1 MAEYSIQDK
10 LILNRTAALCREYR
24 FYESR
29 RDIVQT
35 AGLPPETAKLSISE
49 LRQIIDSRIANKVTP
64 PVVGEMLRIESTF
77 RHIRD
82 IHNYNCRQ
90 AGAVIGQL
98 DRTLPCLD
106 NKNLWF
112 AIRKMEQIYHL
123 GGYEHFRSK
132 LNEPPKAVDK
142 VRLLNRMLKNKKN
155 PLPAPNYAEEIKRQI
170 STEGIRTIN
179 EELKKFNP
187 ELAAR
192 PMLVAGNKCDLTDD
206 ETVEEFARFVQD
218 QGYEFFPIRAAIRYQ
233 VDPLLKRIQGML
245 SQLPP
250 VKRYEA
256 EEAPVLPVEDLSKRD
271 VKITRLDSD
280 VYSVEADW
288 LLQILK
294 TVNFDDTEG
303 LQYFDRVLLQTGVID
318 ALREAGVQEGDTVS
332 LYNLEFD
339 FVE

>member
-29 RDIVQT
+29 RDIIQT

-123 GGYEHFRSK
+123 GGYEHFRYK
-132 LNEPPKAVDK
+132 LNEHPKAVDK

-179 EELKKFNP
+179 EELKKTKSAAEKIRLNEEKIYLIDNSGWSRSQRFLAKNQTYNALYGIHSQIGNDNKAAQALEKCTRFFSAYQKTLQFNP
-187 ELAAR
+187 EYR
-192 PMLVAGNKCDLTDD
+192 RRQVY
-206 ETVEEFARFVQD
+206 EEWE
-218 QGYEFFPIRAAIRYQ
+218 Y
-233 VDPLLKRIQGML
+233 K
-245 SQLPP
+245 
-250 VKRYEA
+250 
-256 EEAPVLPVEDLSKRD
+256 
-271 VKITRLDSD
+271 
-280 VYSVEADW
+280 
-288 LLQILK
+288 
-294 TVNFDDTEG
+294 
-303 LQYFDRVLLQTGVID
+303 
-318 ALREAGVQEGDTVS
+318 
-332 LYNLEFD
+332 
-339 FVE
+339 

>member
-1 MAEYSIQDK
+1 MADYSMQDK

-49 LRQIIDSRIANKVTP
+49 LRQIVDSRIANKVTP

-123 GGYEHFRSK
+123 GGYEHFRYK
-132 LNEPPKAVDK
+132 LNEHPKAVDK
-142 VRLLNRMLKNKKN
+142 VRLLNRMLKDKKN

-170 STEGIRTIN
+170 STEGIRSIN
-179 EELKKFNP
+179 EELKKPKSAAEKIHLNEEKIYLIDNSGWSRSQRF
-187 ELAAR
+187 LAKTRLTTHCTAFILKSAMTTRLHRLWKNAPASSPLIRRRCSSIPNTAADR
-192 PMLVAGNKCDLTDD
+192 PTKNGNINKT
-206 ETVEEFARFVQD
+206 
-218 QGYEFFPIRAAIRYQ
+218 
-233 VDPLLKRIQGML
+233 LLK
-245 SQLPP
+245 
-250 VKRYEA
+250 
-256 EEAPVLPVEDLSKRD
+256 
-271 VKITRLDSD
+271 
-280 VYSVEADW
+280 
-288 LLQILK
+288 
-294 TVNFDDTEG
+294 
-303 LQYFDRVLLQTGVID
+303 
-318 ALREAGVQEGDTVS
+318 AGFP
-332 LYNLEFD
+332 L
-339 FVE
+339 

>member
-1 MAEYSIQDK
+1 MAEYSMQDK

-123 GGYEHFRSK
+123 GGYEHFRYK
-132 LNEPPKAVDK
+132 LNEHPKAVDK

-179 EELKKFNP
+179 EELKKTKS
-187 ELAAR
+187 AAEKIR
-192 PMLVAGNKCDLTDD
+192 LNEEKIYLIDNSGWGPQPALFGKEPDLQ
-206 ETVEEFARFVQD
+206 RI
-218 QGYEFFPIRAAIRYQ
+218 IRHSFSNRQ
-233 VDPLLKRIQGML
+233 
-245 SQLPP
+245 
-250 VKRYEA
+250 
-256 EEAPVLPVEDLSKRD
+256 
-271 VKITRLDSD
+271 
-280 VYSVEADW
+280 
-288 LLQILK
+288 
-294 TVNFDDTEG
+294 
-303 LQYFDRVLLQTGVID
+303 
-318 ALREAGVQEGDTVS
+318 
-332 LYNLEFD
+332 
-339 FVE
+339 

>member
-1 MAEYSIQDK
+1 MADYSMQDK

-49 LRQIIDSRIANKVTP
+49 LRQIVDSRIANKVTP

-123 GGYEHFRSK
+123 GGYEHFRYK
-132 LNEPPKAVDK
+132 LNEHPKAVDK
-142 VRLLNRMLKNKKN
+142 VRLLNRMLKDKKN

-170 STEGIRTIN
+170 STEGIRSIN
-179 EELKKFNP
+179 EELKKP
-187 ELAAR
+187 KSAAEKSTLTKKNLPDRQQRLEPQPALSGKNQTYNALYGIHSQIGNDNKAAQALENAPASSPLIRRRCSSIPNTAADR
-192 PMLVAGNKCDLTDD
+192 PTKNGNINKT
-206 ETVEEFARFVQD
+206 
-218 QGYEFFPIRAAIRYQ
+218 
-233 VDPLLKRIQGML
+233 LLK
-245 SQLPP
+245 
-250 VKRYEA
+250 
-256 EEAPVLPVEDLSKRD
+256 
-271 VKITRLDSD
+271 
-280 VYSVEADW
+280 
-288 LLQILK
+288 
-294 TVNFDDTEG
+294 
-303 LQYFDRVLLQTGVID
+303 
-318 ALREAGVQEGDTVS
+318 AGFP
-332 LYNLEFD
+332 L
-339 FVE
+339 